1 LRVIGKEPPE
11 TVKPVPLTVAAL
23 TVTAALPV
31 EVRIS
36 VCVAG
41 EFKFTVPKAI
51 VVAFVLSVGVA
62 VPSCIVKVV
71 ATLLALAVNVTV

>member
-1 LRVIGKEPPE
+1 
-11 TVKPVPLTVAAL
+11 
-23 TVTAALPV
+23 
-31 EVRIS
+31 
-36 VCVAG
+36 
-41 EFKFTVPKAI
+41 VPKAI